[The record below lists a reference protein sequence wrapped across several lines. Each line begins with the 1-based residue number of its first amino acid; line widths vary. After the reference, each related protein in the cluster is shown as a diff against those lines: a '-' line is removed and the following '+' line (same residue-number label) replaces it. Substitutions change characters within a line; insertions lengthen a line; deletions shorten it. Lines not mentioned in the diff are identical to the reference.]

1 MVDRYYAPTT
11 PKPSG
16 LAHAGLPAFT
26 LKTCAHKANTK
37 YLCRV
42 GYQRSYHRVRCCS
55 TRSETVTVKMALAM
69 KDKLSALKVRISTRY
84 TSIRVYSQS
93 DKTHLEP
100 GAVLYID
107 SGRLSSSVLYLFGW
121 VDLITLYTYRV

>member
-1 MVDRYYAPTT
+1 
-11 PKPSG
+11 
-16 LAHAGLPAFT
+16 
-26 LKTCAHKANTK
+26 
-37 YLCRV
+37 
-42 GYQRSYHRVRCCS
+42 
-55 TRSETVTVKMALAM
+55 M